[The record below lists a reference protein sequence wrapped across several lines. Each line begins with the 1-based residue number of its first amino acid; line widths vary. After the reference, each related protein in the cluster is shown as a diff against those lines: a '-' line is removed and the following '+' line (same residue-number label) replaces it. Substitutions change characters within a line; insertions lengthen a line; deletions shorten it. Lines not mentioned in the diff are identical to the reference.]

1 MAKNAKPAS
10 EKLNY
15 LSLCLNTNG
24 RLKKFLSQK
33 PVLGA
38 DSFVASNATILGDVR
53 VGEHSSIWY
62 GSVLRADINYIEVGR
77 CSNIQ
82 DGVIGH
88 LSDDQPLIVG
98 DYVTVGHGAIIHACT
113 IEDEC
118 LIGMNSTILDGAVIG
133 TQSTIAAGAVVPA
146 GMIVPPGA
154 LIAGVPGKLKRIL
167 KEEEREELKKW
178 AEKYIDVAKAHQ
190 KAGSV

>member
-1 MAKNAKPAS
+1 M
-10 EKLNY
+10 
-15 LSLCLNTNG
+15 NTNG
-24 RLKKFLSQK
+24 RLEKFLSKK

-38 DSFVASNATILGDVR
+38 DTFVASNAIIVGDVR
-53 VGEHSSIWY
+53 IGDYASIWY
-62 GSVLRADINYIEVGR
+62 GSVLRADINYIEIGR

-88 LSDDQPLIVG
+88 LSDEKPLIVG

-133 TQSTIAAGAVVPA
+133 KQSTIAAGAVVPA
-146 GMIVPPGA
+146 GMIVPPGS
-154 LIAGVPGKLKRIL
+154 LIAGVPGELKRTL
-167 KEEEREELKKW
+167 SEEERKRLKKW
-178 AEKYIDVAKAHQ
+178 AKKYIDVAKAHQ
-190 KAGSV
+190 ATEFV

>member
-1 MAKNAKPAS
+1 M
-10 EKLNY
+10 
-15 LSLCLNTNG
+15 NTNG
-24 RLKKFLSQK
+24 RLEKFLSKK

-38 DSFVASNATILGDVR
+38 ESFVASNAIIVGDVR

-62 GSVLRADINYIEVGR
+62 GAVLRGDINYIEIGC

-133 TQSTIAAGAVVPA
+133 KQSTIAAGAVVPA

-154 LIAGVPGKLKRIL
+154 LIVGVPGKLKRIL
-167 KEEEREELKKW
+167 NEEERKCLKKW
-178 AEKYIDVAKAHQ
+178 AIKYIDVAKAHQ
-190 KAGSV
+190 KAEPV

>member
-1 MAKNAKPAS
+1 
-10 EKLNY
+10 
-15 LSLCLNTNG
+15 LNTNG
-24 RLKKFLSQK
+24 RLAKFLSEK
-33 PVLGA
+33 PVLGEK
-38 DSFVASNATILGDVR
+38 SFIASNAIMVGDVR
-53 VGEHSSIWY
+53 VGDNSSIWY
-62 GSVLRADINYIEVGR
+62 GSVLRADINYIEIGR

-133 TQSTIAAGAVVPA
+133 KQSIIAAGAVVPA
-146 GMIVPPGA
+146 GMIVPPGS
-154 LIAGVPGKLKRIL
+154 LIAGVPGELKRTL
-167 KEEEREELKKW
+167 SEEERKGLKKW

-190 KAGSV
+190 AKGSV

>member
-1 MAKNAKPAS
+1 M
-10 EKLNY
+10 
-15 LSLCLNTNG
+15 NTNG
-24 RLKKFLSQK
+24 RLENFLSKK

-38 DSFVASNATILGDVR
+38 ETFVASNAIIVGDVR
-53 VGEHSSIWY
+53 IGEHASIWY
-62 GSVLRADINYIEVGR
+62 GSVLRADINYIEIGR

-88 LSDDQPLIVG
+88 LSDKKPLIVG

-118 LIGMNSTILDGAVIG
+118 LIGMNSTIMDGAVIG
-133 TQSTIAAGAVVPA
+133 KQSTIAAGAVVPT
-146 GMIVPPGA
+146 GMIVPPGS
-154 LIAGVPGKLKRIL
+154 LFAGVPGKLKRTL
-167 KEEEREELKKW
+167 NEEERKRLKKW

-190 KAGSV
+190 ASRSV